1 MSTTLR
7 GKILT
12 PQLNHTVLGLLR
24 GNIIVVAKYL
34 FVAEGDS
41 ELLVTK
47 GDILKL
53 LDRPG
58 DGWLLVK
65 FIDKVRPPGLVPAS
79 YVDIAVNDVV
89 HPITLPWL
97 HAQLNHEVAEDILSD
112 INYINVQTKG
122 QPPTTVNNV
131 AIPVLA
137 SVANCLFYNQRI
149 WYRLDVEYSD
159 GTKMYLARYYQDFY
173 NLHITLLGLQQHAE
187 ELAGTKNTAIALPKL
202 PEPIPLGA
210 ELALDEDIPLLL
222 KRCQDLNVYINKLI
236 LNKYYQ
242 MSHAL
247 GNWINTSSD
256 NRPGFTESKDDKQLE
271 NDVINEKV
279 LPGSTDLLKRY
290 QLQNPQASDPPQRTK
305 SKNIYN
311 HYQQAAQ
318 YTQSA
323 TPTRLDLGLLRSKSK
338 GGGAMPPPNYP
349 PSQGPGYPDPTPPTL
364 ENRRTFGLASG
375 PSGRPK
381 QLGPYPAPAATS
393 NSTGSPQL
401 PHQTVPPTPGPNQ
414 LPYPQAHPQVS
425 PQAPLHYSPNQQGSG
440 YPQQQP
446 PAQPQL
452 HHHHQAQ
459 PQSHHQGQP
468 PQGQPQGY
476 PQGNPEGHLSQGQ
489 WNQPPANAPYDQD
502 EVQTFSPDPHQSYN
516 PYTGKG
522 KTTATPP
529 SQLVPQLPPLE
540 SPGDSPIQPLKPHRQ
555 PPQGQP
561 PGNNQF
567 FQTPPQPSTG
577 TGPAPAQSYS
587 SHGKLDDPHLIDPLT
602 LYPNTAS
609 QTRSQP
615 QNLSQAPHSRGAA
628 QAYST
633 PLPQNSAFAI
643 PGQRPQSQPYTGG
656 RIQPRGQSNG
666 NMSPVVNS
674 AGSSSQF
681 GLNNPFS
688 PNANPVN
695 PVVGRLKN
703 MSVSLALTTL
713 LLLLLL
719 PIQLNLQLTPTPGTT
734 PNTTPGTTNRHQ
746 FIKCKVI
753 NGQNEIIAL
762 KIDKGAI
769 TSLEEFKLLIKQ
781 RVPFNTLY
789 LRLPDAQT
797 FEVIDRIHFNLQE
810 FLRQNDRVML
820 KIG

>member
-34 FVAEGDS
+34 FVAEGEA

-65 FIDKVRPPGLVPAS
+65 FIDKVRTPGLVPAS

-97 HAQLNHEVAEDILSD
+97 QAQLNHEVPEDILSD

-122 QPPTTVNNV
+122 QSPVTVNN
-131 AIPVLA
+131 APIPVLA

-159 GTKMYLARYYQDFY
+159 GIRMYLARYYQDFY
-173 NLHITLLGLQQHAE
+173 NLHIALLGLQQHAE
-187 ELAGTKNTAIALPKL
+187 EIAGGKNASIALPKL

-222 KRCQDLNVYINKLI
+222 KRCQDLNGYINKLI

-247 GNWINTSSD
+247 CHWINTSSD
-256 NRPGFTESKDDKQLE
+256 NRPGFTELKDDTPFE

-290 QLQNPQASDPPQRTK
+290 QLQNPLDSAPPQRTK
-305 SKNIYN
+305 LKNIYN

-323 TPTRLDLGLLRSKSK
+323 TPTRLDLALLRSKSK

-349 PSQGPGYPDPTPPTL
+349 PSQGTDYPDPTPPTL
-364 ENRRTFGLASG
+364 ERNRTTRLTSG
-375 PSGRPK
+375 SRSK
-381 QLGPYPAPAATS
+381 QLGPYPAPVASAGPTK
-393 NSTGSPQL
+393 SPKL
-401 PHQTVPPTPGPNQ
+401 PSQQANPPPLPNQQTNPPPFPNQ
-414 LPYPQAHPQVS
+414 LPYPQAHPQAP
-425 PQAPLHYSPNQQGSG
+425 PQAPLPHQDEDYSPQIPQAQG
-440 YPQQQP
+440 Q
-446 PAQPQL
+446 
-452 HHHHQAQ
+452 HHHQGPGEQ
-459 PQSHHQGQP
+459 HVQGQ
-468 PQGQPQGY
+468 QQVY
-476 PQGNPEGHLSQGQ
+476 PQVHGHPPEATQYFPASQNEGL
-489 WNQPPANAPYDQD
+489 
-502 EVQTFSPDPHQSYN
+502 VFSPDPHQSYN
-516 PYTGKG
+516 PYTGQG

-529 SQLVPQLPPLE
+529 SQLAPRFHPLE
-540 SPGDSPIQPLKPHRQ
+540 SDSPIQPLKPHRN
-555 PPQGQP
+555 PPSQASQP
-561 PGNNQF
+561 PGQNQF
-567 FQTPPQPSTG
+567 FQTPPQAPSQG
-577 TGPAPAQSYS
+577 YPSQR
-587 SHGKLDDPHLIDPLT
+587 KLDDPHSIDPLT
-602 LYPNTAS
+602 LYPNPAS
-609 QTRSQP
+609 QNRPQP
-615 QNLSQAPHSRGAA
+615 QNLIQAQSLSRGAA

-633 PLPQNSAFAI
+633 PLPQNSAFTLS
-643 PGQRPQSQPYTGG
+643 GQRPQSQPYTGG

-666 NMSPVVNS
+666 NMSPVINS
-674 AGSSSQF
+674 AGATGQF

-688 PNANPVN
+688 PNANAVN
-695 PVVGRLKN
+695 PVVGKLKN
-703 MSVSLALTTL
+703 MSVSLTLTTTL

-719 PIQLNLQLTPTPGTT
+719 PVHQNLQLASTPGTT
-734 PNTTPGTTNRHQ
+734 PGTTPGSGNRHLY
-746 FIKCKVI
+746 IKCKVV
-753 NGQNEIIAL
+753 NDQNEIIAL

-769 TSLEEFKLLIKQ
+769 TSLDEFKLLIKQ
-781 RVPFNTLY
+781 RVPFNHLY
-789 LRLPDAQT
+789 IRLPDAQT
-797 FEVIDRIHFNLQE
+797 FEIIDRINFNLQE